1 MAKHNPLDPVQI
13 NCLKQNVEDL
23 GCTVNSEACHE
34 LEKKIRPTADKKKIV
49 VVGGGPAGMEA
60 ARICSIRGH
69 QVILYEA
76 SEKLGGKLKFAS
88 KRIQKFDEDN
98 LVKWY
103 EEELLTLGVELRLS
117 EVATLEKIVNE
128 KPDHI
133 FLAQGSRPKPY
144 FFKGMESEKVTNP
157 IDVISDKT
165 IVGPRCVVIGGTI
178 AGCEAALHL
187 AMHRHKLTI
196 VTINKDILTEDMAAA
211 KRKLFMDLLTQYK
224 VTVLTEASLVEVTE
238 SGVIIKVKGNQEEIP
253 AHHVIIDLGE
263 EPVEG
268 LYFEL
273 IKAGLAVQK
282 IGDNRV
288 IGGIQQAISD
298 GNLAACH
305 I

>member
-128 KPDHI
+128 SQIIFFWRRAHGLNRI
-133 FLAQGSRPKPY
+133 FLRGWR
-144 FFKGMESEKVTNP
+144 
-157 IDVISDKT
+157 
-165 IVGPRCVVIGGTI
+165 
-178 AGCEAALHL
+178 
-187 AMHRHKLTI
+187 
-196 VTINKDILTEDMAAA
+196 
-211 KRKLFMDLLTQYK
+211 
-224 VTVLTEASLVEVTE
+224 
-238 SGVIIKVKGNQEEIP
+238 VK
-253 AHHVIIDLGE
+253 
-263 EPVEG
+263 
-268 LYFEL
+268 
-273 IKAGLAVQK
+273 K
-282 IGDNRV
+282 
-288 IGGIQQAISD
+288 
-298 GNLAACH
+298 
-305 I
+305 

>member
-1 MAKHNPLDPVQI
+1 MD
-13 NCLKQNVEDL
+13 KQNVLDPFQSDCLELNIENLD
-23 GCTVNSEACHE
+23 CMVSSEGYHE
-34 LEKKIRPTADKKKIV
+34 LEKQMRSTADKKKIV

-60 ARICSIRGH
+60 ARICAIRGH
-69 QVILYEA
+69 QVILYDA

-88 KRIQKFDEDN
+88 KRVQKFKEDN
-98 LVKWY
+98 LLKWY
-103 EEELLTLGVELRLS
+103 EEQLLTLGVELRLS
-117 EVATLEKIVNE
+117 EIATLEKIANE

-133 FLAQGSRPKPY
+133 FLAQGSQPKPY

-187 AMHRHKLTI
+187 AMHRHKLSI
-196 VTINKDILTEDMAAA
+196 VTSNKDILTEDMAVPY
-211 KRKLFMDLLTQYK
+211 RKMFMDLLIKYK
-224 VTVLTEASLVEVTE
+224 VTVLTEASLVAVTE
-238 SGVIIKVKGNQEEIP
+238 SGVIINVAGHEQEIP
-253 AHHVIIDLGE
+253 AHHVIVDLGE

-268 LYFEL
+268 LYSEL
-273 IKAGLAVQK
+273 LKAGLAVQK

-288 IGGIQQAISD
+288 IGGIKRAISD
-298 GNLAACH
+298 GNRAACQ